1 MASLQ
6 NHILISM
13 PHMQDPFFASSV
25 VFICEHS
32 KEGAMGLIINKRF
45 QQPDLMDLFEKLTVG
60 EDNLLE
66 AVPEIYFGGPV
77 LLERGIVLHPGSFE
91 SEGTVKIS
99 DDFAI
104 TSQKHILSELR
115 KNDGISYKLMLGHS
129 GWGAGQLER
138 EIENGDWLLQS
149 TTTDFVF
156 NIPEEQMWKQAA
168 GSLGMD
174 LGHSSGIGGHA

>member
-1 MASLQ
+1 
-6 NHILISM
+6 M
-13 PHMQDPFFASSV
+13 PHMQDPFFAGSV

-45 QQPDLMDLFEKLTVG
+45 QQPDLIDLFEKLTVG

-66 AVPEIYFGGPV
+66 TVPEIYFGGPV
-77 LLERGIVLHPGSFE
+77 LLERGIVLHSGSFT
-91 SEGTVKIS
+91 SEGTVKVS
-99 DDFAI
+99 EDFAI
-104 TSQKHILSELR
+104 TSQKRILSELR
-115 KNDGISYKLMLGHS
+115 KSEGIQYKLMLGHS
-129 GWGAGQLER
+129 GWGAGQLEQ

-156 NIPEEQMWKQAA
+156 TMPEDQMWKQAA